1 MDINDMNKYFVVTRC
16 DKKQCKPFY
25 IEVKCGISD
34 DDIILS
40 IPKTDNS
47 REIKMC
53 NLKREY
59 NIELQQYM
67 LDNYER
73 KPTNKY
79 LTTYYKSEN
88 NNTITF
94 ERQYFNLYILTFEST
109 YQPTIK
115 LFGKLFNC
123 WSDFSSESKE
133 NYLPSVSICSSPQ
146 TLQVKMEM
154 YQFEF
159 VKNIIEIFK
168 LIE

>member
-1 MDINDMNKYFVVTRC
+1 MNKYFVVTRC

-34 DDIILS
+34 DDIFLS

-59 NIELQQYM
+59 NMEIYQQY
-67 LDNYER
+67 LFNGNIR

-88 NNTITF
+88 NHNTITF
-94 ERQYFNLYILTFEST
+94 ERQYLNLYILTFEST
-109 YQPTIK
+109 YQPSIK
-115 LFGKLFNC
+115 LFGKLFNS

-159 VKNIIEIFK
+159 VNNIIEFFK